1 MSTPSLQV
9 SSDQPVWKR
18 HLRKLVAL
26 VILLGGL
33 GWVVSRHLD
42 RPTRHK
48 VDLQVRVSPEVF
60 GGGGEL
66 VMFLDDA
73 RGETVWTFRGRLS
86 DPIRVFDPLLVPGR
100 YEAVAEWRSGE
111 EKRFTVKV
119 QFVSPGPDVKIQIP
133 GS

>member
-1 MSTPSLQV
+1 MSTTPLPS
-9 SSDQPVWKR
+9 SSEQPVWRR

-26 VILLGGL
+26 AILLAGL

-42 RPTRHK
+42 RPARHR
-48 VDLQVRVSPEVF
+48 VDLQVRISPEVF

-66 VMFLDDA
+66 MMFIDDA

-86 DPIRVFDPLLVPGR
+86 DPIRAFGPLLVPGR
-100 YEAVAEWRSGE
+100 YEAVTEWRSDE

-119 QFVSPGPDVKIQIP
+119 QFASPGPDVKIQIP